1 MIPNHEDRELANQ
14 EDLSNHKIISFSR
27 IEQIKEIKLRS
38 EVINPNSIFNLQ
50 VKDQITH
57 QKEKLLTIKK

>member
-14 EDLSNHKIISFSR
+14 EDLFKHKIISFSR